1 MYCPY
6 LPRAEKWEVPPPS
19 GVLIH
24 QKYWY
29 SEEGS
34 VLASARVDS
43 SIHPREMSCLPSHFP
58 SSAKSMP
65 NLAKSRVRPLSPL
78 SIFSKPLVVLSRL
91 HEPSA
96 SMPMGFHSFCCR

>member
-43 SIHPREMSCLPSHFP
+43 SIHPREMSRLPSQFP
-58 SSAKSMP
+58 SLAKSMP
-65 NLAKSRVRPLSPL
+65 NLPKSRARAFTPL
-78 SIFSKPLVVLSRL
+78 SIFSKPLEVPSRL
-91 HEPSA
+91 QEPSA
-96 SMPMGFHSFCCR
+96 SIPMGFHSFCCR